1 MNFRNSFFIEREIL
15 GAASWKG
22 NVIQYIYLYQSV
34 LPALASAQ
42 AAYRTDE
49 NLPYVTNFLLLLV
62 VSFAALTIWDYF
74 RKKSVRRDV
83 VVYLLKW
90 TVPFLWGV
98 AFSKLFYTLG
108 ASEPGISLS
117 ARGLLYAGA
126 VYYSLFLSIFYVSQR
141 KRTWWHIPGKLTKHK
156 GMELKIADYY
166 TASRSWRRGAFSLFG
181 TKVNS
186 VCSLSPRRN

>member
-1 MNFRNSFFIEREIL
+1 MEKKRYS
-15 GAASWKG
+15 
-22 NVIQYIYLYQSV
+22 IYLFISV

-108 ASEPGISLS
+108 ASEPRISLS

-141 KRTWWHIPGKLTKHK
+141 KRT
-156 GMELKIADYY
+156 
-166 TASRSWRRGAFSLFG
+166 
-181 TKVNS
+181 
-186 VCSLSPRRN
+186 

>member
-1 MNFRNSFFIEREIL
+1 MEKKRYS
-15 GAASWKG
+15 
-22 NVIQYIYLYQSV
+22 IYLFISV

-62 VSFAALTIWDYF
+62 VSFAALTTWHYF

-141 KRTWWHIPGKLTKHK
+141 KCT
-156 GMELKIADYY
+156 
-166 TASRSWRRGAFSLFG
+166 
-181 TKVNS
+181 
-186 VCSLSPRRN
+186 

>member
-90 TVPFLWGV
+90 TVPFL
-98 AFSKLFYTLG
+98 
-108 ASEPGISLS
+108 
-117 ARGLLYAGA
+117 
-126 VYYSLFLSIFYVSQR
+126 
-141 KRTWWHIPGKLTKHK
+141 
-156 GMELKIADYY
+156 
-166 TASRSWRRGAFSLFG
+166 
-181 TKVNS
+181 
-186 VCSLSPRRN
+186 